1 MNPDQP
7 RKRKIIPGGLL
18 IVIMIAVGLTACG
31 NSDSA
36 EPTPVGAQQAITE
49 PTAENTPPDNAPA
62 ATGTQSPG
70 KFLLS
75 RDVRGLPP
83 ELAPLNQ
90 AWSGD
95 FDGMVERRVIRVL
108 TVFQIGGYFLDGPQE
123 KGITYDLAKMFEKF
137 LNEHL
142 QTDHLKLHVVLIPV
156 AFDQLLPALEQG
168 YGDIAAAGLSI
179 TPQRLKSVDFGTP
192 LSREVKEVII
202 TGPAAP
208 TLTSVDDL
216 SGETVYIKPGSSYR
230 ESLESLN
237 EKFRANNRAEIEIR
251 DAQPLLQ
258 DIDLLEMVSAGL
270 LPMIVMDDYKA
281 RFWAEILDG
290 LRVREDLVVQ
300 SGRQIAWAFR
310 KNSPKLAAQVNEFS
324 RTHRQGTLMG
334 NILIKRYLKNTKWVN
349 NALDPT
355 EFSRFEDTLKLFE
368 KYAGQYGFDHLMI
381 AAQGYQESRLD
392 QSVRSSAGAIGI
404 MQLLASTA
412 SDKNVGIP
420 DIENAESNIHAG
432 VKYLDFLRKRYFDDP
447 DLDAF
452 NRALFSFAA
461 YNAGP
466 ARVRGLRRKAE
477 EAGLD
482 PDKWFNNVELIAA
495 REIGRET
502 VQYVS
507 NIYKYYV
514 AYRLIMNQKEQ
525 RATSALATDPL
536 LQHN

>member
-1 MNPDQP
+1 M
-7 RKRKIIPGGLL
+7 
-18 IVIMIAVGLTACG
+18 
-31 NSDSA
+31 
-36 EPTPVGAQQAITE
+36 
-49 PTAENTPPDNAPA
+49 
-62 ATGTQSPG
+62 
-70 KFLLS
+70 
-75 RDVRGLPP
+75 
-83 ELAPLNQ
+83 
-90 AWSGD
+90 
-95 FDGMVERRVIRVL
+95 
-108 TVFQIGGYFLDGPQE
+108 
-123 KGITYDLAKMFEKF
+123 
-137 LNEHL
+137 
-142 QTDHLKLHVVLIPV
+142 
-156 AFDQLLPALEQG
+156 
-168 YGDIAAAGLSI
+168 
-179 TPQRLKSVDFGTP
+179 
-192 LSREVKEVII
+192 
-202 TGPAAP
+202 
-208 TLTSVDDL
+208 TSVDEL
-216 SGETVYIKPGSSYR
+216 SGKTVYIKPGSSYR
-230 ESLESLN
+230 GSLEKLN
-237 EKFRANNRAEIEIR
+237 EGFRADNRAEIEFR

-290 LRVREDLVVQ
+290 LQVREDLVVQ

-310 KNSPKLAAQVNEFS
+310 KNSPLLAAQVNEFS

-355 EFSRFEDTLKLFE
+355 EFSRFEDTLKLFK

-412 SDKNVGIP
+412 ADANVGIA
-420 DIENAESNIHAG
+420 DIENAEPNIHAG

-482 PDKWFNNVELIAA
+482 PNKWFNNVELIAA

-514 AYRLIMNQKEQ
+514 AYRLIMDQKAK
-525 RATSALATDPL
+525 RA
-536 LQHN
+536 NGN

>member
-1 MNPDQP
+1 MKQ
-7 RKRKIIPGGLL
+7 KRRWYKKCTTGVRQLVII
-18 IVIMIAVGLTACG
+18 IVVALTACTD
-31 NSDSA
+31 SDSA
-36 EPTPVGAQQAITE
+36 QSAHPGSTQTIPEITAQIAPDDGTPAGPQ
-49 PTAENTPPDNAPA
+49 
-62 ATGTQSPG
+62 TQSPG
-70 KFLLS
+70 MFLLS
-75 RDVRGLPP
+75 RAEQDLPP
-83 ELAPLNQ
+83 ELALLNQ
-90 AWSGD
+90 PWIGD

-123 KGITYDLAKMFEKF
+123 KGLTYDLVKMFEKF
-137 LNEHL
+137 LNERL
-142 QTDHLKLHVVLIPV
+142 DTGHLKLHVVLIPV

-179 TPQRLKSVDFGTP
+179 TPQRQKTVDFGAP
-192 LSREVKEVII
+192 LSREVREVII

-208 TLTSVDDL
+208 SMTAIDDL
-216 SGETVYIKPGSSYR
+216 SGKTVYIKPGSSYR

-237 EKFRANNRAEIEIR
+237 DRFRAANNAEIEIR
-251 DAQPLLQ
+251 DAASLLQ
-258 DIDLLEMVSAGL
+258 DMDLLEMVSAGL

-290 LRVREDLVVQ
+290 LQVREDLVVQ

-310 KNSPKLAAQVNEFS
+310 KNSPLLAAEVNEFS

-355 EFSRFEDTLKLFE
+355 QFKRFENTLKLF
-368 KYAGQYGFDHLMI
+368 KRYSSQYDFDHLMI
-381 AAQGYQESRLD
+381 AALGYQESRLD
-392 QSVRSSAGAIGI
+392 QSARSSAGAIGI

-412 SDKNVGIP
+412 SDANVGIP

-432 VKYLDFLRKRYFDDP
+432 VKYLDFLRKRYFTDP
-447 DLDAF
+447 ELDAF

-466 ARVRGLRRKAE
+466 ARVRGLRRKAA

-482 PDKWFNNVELIAA
+482 RNQWFNNVELIAA

-507 NIYKYYV
+507 NIYKYYL
-514 AYRLIMNQKEQ
+514 AYRLIMDQKTKMAE
-525 RATSALATDPL
+525 SG
-536 LQHN
+536 

>member
-1 MNPDQP
+1 MKPVQRRN
-7 RKRKIIPGGLL
+7 RTFIPGGLL

-36 EPTPVGAQQAITE
+36 EPTPAGAQQAATKITSSNS
-49 PTAENTPPDNAPA
+49 PHDGAPA
-62 ATGTQSPG
+62 ATETQSPG

-75 RDVRGLPP
+75 REDRGLPP
-83 ELAPLNQ
+83 EFAPLNQ
-90 AWSGD
+90 VWTGD
-95 FDGMVERRVIRVL
+95 LDIMVERRVIRVL

-123 KGITYDLAKMFEKF
+123 KGMTYDLAKMFEKF

-142 QTDHLKLHVVLIPV
+142 KTGHLKLHVVLIPV

-168 YGDIAAAGLSI
+168 YGEIAAAGLSI
-179 TPQRLKSVDFGTP
+179 TPQRLESVDFGTP
-192 LSREVKEVII
+192 LYRNVSEVIV

-208 TLTSVDDL
+208 SMTSVADL
-216 SGETVYIKPGSSYR
+216 SGKTVYIKPGSSYR

-237 EKFRANNRAEIEIR
+237 EKFRADNRAEIEIR

-290 LRVREDLVVQ
+290 LQVREDLVVQ

-310 KNSPKLAAQVNEFS
+310 KNSPKLAAQINEFS

-404 MQLLASTA
+404 MQMLSSTA
-412 SDKNVGIP
+412 SDANVGIP
-420 DIENAESNIHAG
+420 DIENVESNIHAG

-447 DLDAF
+447 ELDAF

-514 AYRLIMNQKEQ
+514 AYRLIMDQKEQ
-525 RATSALATDPL
+525 RAS
-536 LQHN
+536 NN